1 MLDTKT
7 MFAGGR
13 ERDDF
18 CDVRVWS
25 GDCEH
30 TTSLYG
36 GDKYLCDICESVPGL
51 EHAVVPAA
59 MPYVSGD
66 YSRLS

>member
-1 MLDTKT
+1 MLDKKITT
-7 MFAGGR
+7 EVNR

-30 TTSLYG
+30 TTSLYS
-36 GDKYLCDICESVPGL
+36 GDKYLCDICETIPGL
-51 EHAVVPAA
+51 EHQVIPAA

-66 YSRLS
+66 YTRMS